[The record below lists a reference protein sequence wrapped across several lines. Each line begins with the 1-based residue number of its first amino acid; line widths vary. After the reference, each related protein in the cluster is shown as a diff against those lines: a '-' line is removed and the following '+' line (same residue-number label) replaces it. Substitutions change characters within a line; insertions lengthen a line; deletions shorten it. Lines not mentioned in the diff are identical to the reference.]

1 MSELNNAISY
11 QGCPLSDS
19 HAAGDES
26 CGSKEVGLF
35 LAQYAVAL
43 LGCAATCIRLERN
56 VDRIA
61 AAYGKK
67 IELYIMPRHIHLTVW
82 NPDKD
87 DIFTTIIS
95 VRPAP
100 ISFSL
105 NTRLSQLSWHIAD
118 DNLPLEVARHRF
130 EHIVSSDRETPWQTL
145 TLASLANA
153 SFCGIF
159 GGNLIAMLIVFVAT
173 AIGFR
178 LKQLMTGYH
187 IDGRVIFLV
196 CSFVSAVIGSSGFI
210 LTPDGTPA
218 IAVGTSVLYLVPGI
232 PFLNSFS
239 DVLYRHYICAFS
251 RFMDAVILTACL
263 SIGLCLGMKLM
274 GVGMF

>member
-1 MSELNNAISY
+1 MEIAVSDNLAIVNPTD
-11 QGCPLSDS
+11 PLTPSKGRYS
-19 HAAGDES
+19 
-26 CGSKEVGLF
+26 SKEVCLF
-35 LAQYAVAL
+35 LADYAVAL

-56 VDRIA
+56 VNRIA

-67 IELYIMPRHIHLTVW
+67 VELTIMPRHIHMTVW
-82 NPDKD
+82 HPGD
-87 DIFTTIIS
+87 DDMFTSIS
-95 VRPAP
+95 SVKAAP

-105 NTRLSQLSWHIAD
+105 NTRLSQLSWHVAD
-118 DNLPLEVARHRF
+118 DHLPLDVARHRF
-130 EHIVSSDRETPWQTL
+130 EHIIRCDKETPWVTL

-159 GGNLIAMLIVFVAT
+159 GGNLIAMLIVLVAT

-178 LKQLMTGYH
+178 LKQLMAACHT
-187 IDGRVIFLV
+187 DGRVIFLV
-196 CSFVSAVIGSSGFI
+196 CAFVSTIIGSSGYI

-218 IAVGTSVLYLVPGI
+218 IAVGTGVLYLVPGI

-239 DVLYRHYICAFS
+239 DLLYRHYICAFS
-251 RFMDAVILTACL
+251 RFTDAVILTACL
-263 SIGLCLGMKLM
+263 SLGLCLGMKVM